1 MFSCKLLLRISW
13 LNDTKRAEKQSN
25 SSLWGPKRM
34 QCRPSVSAVNTFLT
48 TERRASRSVKLYLE
62 TFFFF
67 FKCYIDCYPIY
78 IFFHAKLHTWKN
90 PLISLVTVTFYQK
103 SLSGCLIAPTGPQ
116 RSPTFKWQPLSTE
129 ACLGFTRWIKTDPL
143 QRRASNLTSW

>member
-34 QCRPSVSAVNTFLT
+34 QCRPSVCKNTFLI
-48 TERRASRSVKLYLE
+48 TEHRASRSVKLYLE

-67 FKCYIDCYPIY
+67 NVTMICYPIC
-78 IFFHAKLHTWKN
+78 IFFHAKLHTRKN
-90 PLISLVTVTFYQK
+90 SSISLVTVTFYQK

-129 ACLGFTRWIKTDPL
+129 ACLGFTRWIKIDPL